1 MWRST
6 TKRKHKTAQM
16 QGMGNVC
23 SMCVCGFGLR
33 SWPTAISAGSVTR
46 MAQSLDSI
54 ESIEWSWSAKTDM
67 KGPRRRTTIMRDS
80 GGKGNDGDLAPSTQR
95 GATNRP
101 FKSPG
106 RCTGNRR
113 HIPAV
118 VVRVPHPRLRLSR
131 AGLDVGYGQGV
142 THPTAHMSF
151 GQQKT
156 ADSAAGM
163 ARMAHPRHRG
173 LTVSLTRLELICLPS
188 PPRSSP
194 SLFSRSLPA
203 CAFRR
208 SVPPRILCLHVATFL
223 AIVLLL
229 PSPLVLPSTLPSTIM
244 VVYVAI
250 FLASVLPFPS
260 PSCCLQPQ
268 PSTFEFL
275 HDSIFL
281 AIMVP
286 FPTASF
292 CHLLA
297 FTMPSLLGSTYSAF
311 PSSFVE

>member
-173 LTVSLTRLELICLPS
+173 LTVSLIRRPSSFACLACRDARLS
-188 PPRSSP
+188 PPRSSVLS
-194 SLFSRSLPA
+194 SLLFTPHLCSIPSRSLPTY
-203 CAFRR
+203 AFMLPWLWPSPCRL
-208 SVPPRILCLHVATFL
+208 LCLRLLQLLVSRGMGNCGRLT
-223 AIVLLL
+223 VL
-229 PSPLVLPSTLPSTIM
+229 
-244 VVYVAI
+244 
-250 FLASVLPFPS
+250 
-260 PSCCLQPQ
+260 
-268 PSTFEFL
+268 
-275 HDSIFL
+275 
-281 AIMVP
+281 
-286 FPTASF
+286 
-292 CHLLA
+292 
-297 FTMPSLLGSTYSAF
+297 
-311 PSSFVE
+311 